1 MNVFGKMVNAIRV
14 ARHPATIKGQKE
26 REAPP
31 KPKGLTKPPSPSS
44 IRES

>member
-1 MNVFGKMVNAIRV
+1 MNVFGKMIDAIRIG
-14 ARHPATIKGQKE
+14 RPAAAIKGQKE

-31 KPKGLTKPPSPSS
+31 KPKGLTKPPSPRS